1 MKHKNRIFIIVAII
15 FIILGLAGAGIVAGS
30 YFLSSKSV
38 ENKIA
43 QFDNRASND
52 NSNIKNDFS
61 DESES
66 KKVADDKNDENATEG
81 KQTSTE
87 HIMYDVDT
95 ESLKKDSLAYN
106 EALKS
111 VQSTKLTG
119 NESYT
124 YAALD
129 LQKYGIYDNIYGYIT
144 APSIGMELPIY
155 LGANDYNMSY
165 GAGHFCYTSLPIGGE
180 STNVVLAGH
189 TGYIGKWLFDSI
201 RYLNVG
207 DRVSIK
213 TYLGTLDYKVTV
225 IKIKDPTES
234 EDIFIEKGKDKLTLV
249 TCIYASEGK
258 YNRCIVICER

>member
-1 MKHKNRIFIIVAII
+1 MKLKNRILIIIAII
-15 FIILGLAGAGIVAGS
+15 FIISGLAGAGVIAGS
-30 YFLSSKSV
+30 YLFSSRTV
-38 ENKIA
+38 ENKII
-43 QFDNRASND
+43 QFDNRASEDD
-52 NSNIKNDFS
+52 NNTKQKSS
-61 DESES
+61 DESKNE
-66 KKVADDKNDENATEG
+66 KIADDKDSDTDS
-81 KQTSTE
+81 KQASTS
-87 HIMYDVDT
+87 HIVYDIDT
-95 ESLKKDSLAYN
+95 ESLKKDSIAYN
-106 EALKS
+106 EALEV

-119 NESYT
+119 NDSYT

-129 LQKYGIYDNIYGYIT
+129 LQKYGIYDNIYGYVT

-189 TGYIGKWLFDSI
+189 TGYVGKWLFDSI

-207 DRVSIK
+207 DKVSIK
-213 TYLGTLDYKVTV
+213 TYLGTLDYKVTD